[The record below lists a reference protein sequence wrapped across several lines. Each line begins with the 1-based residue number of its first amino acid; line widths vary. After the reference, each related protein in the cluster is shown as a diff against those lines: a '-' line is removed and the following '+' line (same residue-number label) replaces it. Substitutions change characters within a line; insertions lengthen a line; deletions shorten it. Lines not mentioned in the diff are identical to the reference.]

1 MKKYNVQFGPEE
13 AELERNGAD
22 QSERVKKMR
31 NLIKEKMR
39 SHREDL
45 VIKWRDHYEHLEYRA
60 LKEMRSEFESTHKKM
75 RHMVNEWDRRR
86 LSDVLS
92 DFLVN
97 IIDQKYDEYMEEFR
111 FMAELIRTEAA
122 RQTRNSRSRS
132 GGRSVKQ
139 FRSKEDFGERN
150 NRFTRDNPR
159 ERSSNRDRDKR
170 ERRVSFQE
178 KEGRRDS
185 TPKEAGTTSIIMC
198 NKSYDRIFENDE
210 FFN

>member
-1 MKKYNVQFGPEE
+1 
-13 AELERNGAD
+13 
-22 QSERVKKMR
+22 
-31 NLIKEKMR
+31 
-39 SHREDL
+39 
-45 VIKWRDHYEHLEYRA
+45 
-60 LKEMRSEFESTHKKM
+60 
-75 RHMVNEWDRRR
+75 MVNEWDRRR
-86 LSDVLS
+86 LNDVLC

-97 IIDQKYDEYMEEFR
+97 VIDQKYDEYMEEFR
-111 FMAELIRTEAA
+111 FMAELKRTEAA